1 MVQAKH
7 PDELNVRA
15 RSHEAEV
22 QVGIDV
28 FAYSTSGSSSHPFC
42 ARSRRQDGQGTV
54 DEIAN
59 KEDMRSALEERERK
73 HVKSKG
79 INFEGASLCIMGLH
93 GDGCFSPVP

>member
-7 PDELNVRA
+7 PDELKERA
-15 RSHEAEV
+15 RSHEAEI
-22 QVGIDV
+22 QVGICV
-28 FAYSTSGSSSHPFC
+28 SAYSISGPSPQPFC
-42 ARSRRQDGQGTV
+42 ACSRRQDGQGTV

-79 INFEGASLCIMGLH
+79 INFEGASFVHGLAW
-93 GDGCFSPVP
+93 GWLL